1 MNVHNQVKPSS
12 SDLHEDVVKAVM
24 KKYNMSMS
32 PLDVIHLTIKILS
45 DQVVSSISVVF
56 VCCHDIEKFV
66 KSFLNVF
73 YKGFRR

>member
-1 MNVHNQVKPSS
+1 MNLQNQLKPSLS
-12 SDLHEDVVKAVM
+12 TLGEYVVKSVM

-66 KSFLNVF
+66 KIFLNVF
-73 YKGFRR
+73 L

>member
-1 MNVHNQVKPSS
+1 MNLQNQVKPSLS
-12 SDLHEDVVKAVM
+12 TLGEYVVKSVM

-45 DQVVSSISVVF
+45 DQVVSSILVVF

-66 KSFLNVF
+66 KSFLNVCS
-73 YKGFRR
+73 

>member
-32 PLDVIHLTIKILS
+32 PLDVIHLTMNILANE
-45 DQVVSSISVVF
+45 VVSSISVVF
-56 VCCHDIEKFV
+56 ICCHDIEKFL
-66 KSFLNVF
+66 KRFLNVF
-73 YKGFRR
+73 L